1 MVIVTPSANC
11 YITSNVSDSINCTL
25 NECVCLIFN
34 GLVIEVIVIL
44 VLFNSDDCI
53 DNVFLRY
60 IVTLCA
66 NILVASITQSDMANT
81 VPFIIQVLVVDI
93 CIYYGNIIIIII
105 FVFNI
110 FVFVIVNVYDTVS
123 YVIYDVEYIF
133 IDYIC

>member
-1 MVIVTPSANC
+1 M
-11 YITSNVSDSINCTL
+11 
-25 NECVCLIFN
+25 
-34 GLVIEVIVIL
+34 VIEVIVIL

-66 NILVASITQSDMANT
+66 NILVVSIIQSELANT
-81 VPFIIQVLVVDI
+81 VPFIIHVLVDDI

-105 FVFNI
+105 LVFNI

-123 YVIYDVEYIF
+123 YVVYDVEYIL
-133 IDYIC
+133 IDYICYVIRVYVVLIDYIIL